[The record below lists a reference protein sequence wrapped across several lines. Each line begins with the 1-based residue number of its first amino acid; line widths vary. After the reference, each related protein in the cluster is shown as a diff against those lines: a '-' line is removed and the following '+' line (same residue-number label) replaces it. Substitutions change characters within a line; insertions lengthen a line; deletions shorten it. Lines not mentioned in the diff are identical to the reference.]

1 MNTEEDYSKVLG
13 KIKAMKDKE
22 SKPKSEE
29 DDDVLEV
36 GENGVDISS

>member
-1 MNTEEDYSKVLG
+1 MPMTAEDDYSKVLG
-13 KIKAMKDKE
+13 KSKAKK

-29 DDDVLEV
+29 DDVLEV